1 MSISLTEMH
10 DFSQKPGFLVLVLV
24 SRDRAMPIGVLR
36 LLRIGIINR
45 RERRERRVKE
55 ERETKYVIIG

>member
-10 DFSQKPGFLVLVLV
+10 DFSQKPGFFVLVLIY
-24 SRDRAMPIGVLR
+24 RDRVMPIGVLR
-36 LLRIGIINR
+36 LLRIGIMNR
-45 RERRERRVKE
+45 RERRERRGKE